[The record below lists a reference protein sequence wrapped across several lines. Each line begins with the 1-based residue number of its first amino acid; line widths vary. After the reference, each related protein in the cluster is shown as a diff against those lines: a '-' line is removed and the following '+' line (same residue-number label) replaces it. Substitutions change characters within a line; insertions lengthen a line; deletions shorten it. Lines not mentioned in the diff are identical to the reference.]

1 MHNSAPEPADS
12 SGTSLPVHVD
22 PEDVIPSPARTFG
35 NRGFWIV
42 FVAAW
47 SAYVGITVALSVLE
61 GEPMRHMLLLVP
73 APAAL
78 TAVIGWRRRDLV
90 TDKRTLLRTTG
101 LLVLVGI
108 VYCVLSALISFGLVA
123 WLAPD
128 IESIWVGGPAL
139 LIVRLALYSSV
150 LYIIFAGFLMWSESL
165 ERIQESRAMAAQAA
179 VLRARAE
186 SKALRAQFNP
196 HFVFNTLHS
205 LMLLVREDPSTAER
219 AIEDVASLIRYA
231 STLERRGQDTVP
243 LSQEL
248 EVARKYVALETLRL
262 EDRLGVIWK
271 VDAELERMAVPAF
284 SLQTLLE
291 NAIKHGLSPK
301 PEGGKITIQVSA
313 EGRNMVLTVADDG
326 MGADPGEMAR
336 SGGSGLTLLEHRL
349 ASLYGD
355 AASLAWHTEPG
366 KGFSVMLHWP
376 MRPVTA
382 QEEGKSG

>member
-1 MHNSAPEPADS
+1 MPTSEPTES
-12 SGTSLPVHVD
+12 SGTTLPVRVD
-22 PEDVIPSPARTFG
+22 PEDVIPAPARTFG

-47 SAYVGITVALSVLE
+47 LAYVGITVAMGSLE
-61 GEPMRHMLLLVP
+61 GEPSGHILLLVP

-78 TAVIGWRRRDLV
+78 TAVIGWRRRDVV
-90 TDKRTLLRTTG
+90 TDKRTLIRTTG
-101 LLVLVGI
+101 ILVVVGM
-108 VYCVLSALISFGLVA
+108 VYCVLSALISIGLLA

-128 IESIWVGGPAL
+128 VESIWVGGPAL
-139 LIVRLALYSSV
+139 LSLRLALYSSV
-150 LYIIFAGFLMWSESL
+150 LYVIFAGFLMWSESL
-165 ERIQESRAMAAQAA
+165 ERIQESRAMAAQAV

-219 AIEDVASLIRYA
+219 AIEDVAALIRYA

-243 LSQEL
+243 LGQEL
-248 EVARKYVALETLRL
+248 EVARKYLALETLRL
-262 EDRLGVIWK
+262 EDRLGVVWK
-271 VDAELERMAVPAF
+271 VDAELHNMAVPAF

-313 EGRNMVLTVADDG
+313 EGQRMVLTVADDG
-326 MGADPGEMAR
+326 MGADPSEIAG
-336 SGGSGLTLLEHRL
+336 SGGSGLTLLKHRL
-349 ASLYGD
+349 AGLYGE

-376 MRPVTA
+376 MVPAAA
-382 QEEGKSG
+382 QAEGTDA

>member
-1 MHNSAPEPADS
+1 VPTSMDERSHS

-22 PEDVIPSPARTFG
+22 PEDVIPAPTQTFG
-35 NRGFWIV
+35 NRGFWII
-42 FVAAW
+42 FVTAW
-47 SAYVGITVALSVLE
+47 LAYVGLTVAMGSLE
-61 GEPMRHMLLLVP
+61 DEPLRHILLIVP

-78 TAVIGWRRRDLV
+78 TALIGWRRQDLV
-90 TDKRTLLRTTG
+90 TDQRTLLRTTG
-101 LLVLVGI
+101 LLVVVG
-108 VYCVLSALISFGLVA
+108 VLYCILSALLSLPLLA
-123 WLAPD
+123 WFASD
-128 IESIWVGGPAL
+128 VESIWVGGPAL
-139 LIVRLALYSSV
+139 LVLRLSVYSSV
-150 LYIIFAGFLMWSESL
+150 LYVIFAGFLMWSESL
-165 ERIQESRAMAAQAA
+165 ERIQESRTMAAQAA

-243 LSQEL
+243 LGQEL
-248 EVARKYVALETLRL
+248 EVARRYVALEALRL
-262 EDRLGVIWK
+262 EDRLGVVWK

-284 SLQTLLE
+284 ALQTLLE

-326 MGADPGEMAR
+326 MGADSGEMAR

-382 QEEGKSG
+382 QEEGKSE

>member
-1 MHNSAPEPADS
+1 MIPA
-12 SGTSLPVHVD
+12 
-22 PEDVIPSPARTFG
+22 PARTFG

-47 SAYVGITVALSVLE
+47 LAYVGITVAMGTLE
-61 GEPMRHMLLLVP
+61 GEPVRHMLLLVP
-73 APAAL
+73 APASL
-78 TAVIGWRRRDLV
+78 TALIGWRRRDLV
-90 TDKRTLLRTTG
+90 TAERTLPRTTG
-101 LLVLVGI
+101 LLAVVGI
-108 VYCVLSALISFGLVA
+108 LYCVLSALISIGLLA

-128 IESIWVGGPAL
+128 IESIWVGGPVML
-139 LIVRLALYSSV
+139 GLGLALYSSV
-150 LYIIFAGFLMWSESL
+150 LYVIFAGFLMWSESL
-165 ERIQESRAMAAQAA
+165 ERIQESRAMAAQVA
-179 VLRARAE
+179 VLRAQAE

-243 LSQEL
+243 LGQEL
-248 EVARKYVALETLRL
+248 EVARKYLALETLRL
-262 EDRLGVIWK
+262 EDRLEVVWR
-271 VDAELERMAVPAF
+271 VDAELQNMAVPAF

-313 EGRNMVLTVADDG
+313 EGRRMVLTVADDG
-326 MGADPGEMAR
+326 MGADPGQIAG
-336 SGGSGLTLLEHRL
+336 SGGSGLTLLKHRL
-349 ASLYGD
+349 AGLYGE

-376 MRPVTA
+376 MAPAAA
-382 QEEGKSG
+382 QAEGADA